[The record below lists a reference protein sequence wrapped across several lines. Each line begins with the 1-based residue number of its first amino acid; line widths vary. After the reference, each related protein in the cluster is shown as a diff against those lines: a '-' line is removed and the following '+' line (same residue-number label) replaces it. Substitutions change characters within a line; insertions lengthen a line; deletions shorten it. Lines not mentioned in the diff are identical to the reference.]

1 MIRVLDEATIDK
13 IAAGEVVERPA
24 SVVKELVENAVDA
37 GAKAITVECR
47 DGGIEWIRITDDG
60 CGIPSGEVRTAFL
73 RHATSKIKDATDL
86 SALLSLGFR
95 GEALSSICAVSRV
108 EIITKTPD
116 ALIGTRMEIEG
127 GKETSFSEVGAPN
140 GTTILVRNLFYN
152 TPARRKFL
160 KTPNTEGSAITD
172 VMERIALSHPE
183 IAFQVTVNGKSRF
196 HTSGNAQLKDAIY
209 QIYGRE
215 IAFSLVPFNASKNG
229 ISVRGFLGKP
239 ELVRS
244 NRNFEIYYINGRYV
258 VSDLI
263 AKSIEEGYREYLM
276 LHRFPVCFLLFTID
290 PHAVDVNVHPTK
302 QEVRIQDSNLFYATV
317 SEAIRAVLK
326 AQEMLP
332 GHVLESKA
340 EQKEREKESISE
352 VRSGKN
358 PEPFELERRG
368 VAVREESTYGTTPS
382 NAGTPKSP
390 ISAPTT
396 ERAIAAVSPSIDV
409 QKTEQVT
416 VEDFFTETTAEKA
429 PFEPAPPAKDLFA
442 PDERIP
448 AKNGIS
454 FTEIGGQ
461 RQPAS
466 PETEVQNQTAFPEIG
481 ESGQQQHLFAD
492 KILTK
497 EHRKDFR
504 IIGQLFETYW
514 LIQYE
519 RKLMIIDQHAAHEKV
534 NYERMVKAY
543 REKAVCS
550 QNLLPPVIVTLSS
563 SEEDLYL
570 KHADAFAA
578 IGFEIEHMGGSEYA
592 LRAVPTDLYGQSE
605 GSLFLRILE
614 ELSDG
619 NARGSYKVIEEKI
632 AGMACKASVKGGDKL
647 TLPEAERLIDEL
659 LTLEN
664 PYNCP
669 HGRPTIIVMT
679 ETELEKKFKRIV
691 ED

>member
-37 GAKAITVECR
+37 GARAITVECR

-60 CGIPSGEVRTAFL
+60 CGIPSEEVRTAFL
-73 RHATSKIKDATDL
+73 RHATSKIRDASDL
-86 SALLSLGFR
+86 SALSSLGFR

-116 ALIGTRMEIEG
+116 ALIGVRMEIEG
-127 GKETSFSEVGAPN
+127 GKETGFSEVGAPN

-215 IAFSLVPFNASKNG
+215 IAFSLVPFQAEKNG
-229 ISVRGFLGKP
+229 IRIRGFLGKP

-244 NRNFEIYYINGRYV
+244 NRSFEIYYINGRYV
-258 VSDLI
+258 ISDLI

-317 SEAIRAVLK
+317 SEAIHEALRSR
-326 AQEMLP
+326 EMLP
-332 GHVLESKA
+332 EHVLESKA
-340 EQKEREKESISE
+340 ERKEREKDAINE

-358 PEPFELERRG
+358 PEPFETERRSS
-368 VAVREESTYGTTPS
+368 AVREESTYR
-382 NAGTPKSP
+382 
-390 ISAPTT
+390 APVG
-396 ERAIAAVSPSIDV
+396 AAVTAD
-409 QKTEQVT
+409 
-416 VEDFFTETTAEKA
+416 DFFRETTAEKA

-448 AKNGIS
+448 AKNGITFS
-454 FTEIGGQ
+454 A
-461 RQPAS
+461 PAEK
-466 PETEVQNQTAFPEIG
+466 PKQQN
-481 ESGQQQHLFAD
+481 LFED

-504 IIGQLFETYW
+504 IIGQVFETYW

-550 QNLLPPVIVTLSS
+550 QSLLPPVIVTLSS

-605 GSLFLRILE
+605 GTLFLRILE

-647 TLPEAERLIDEL
+647 TLQEAERLIDEL